1 MLEKDI
7 LEKYDETPIY
17 GYLPKERTKFCDQE
31 LFGEG
36 LWKYVILRKIK
47 LWYGSAKSGDEKLKD
62 KCVLGIQ
69 CVYQDLKTGNIKT
82 TQQHCGKL
90 NTDDIEI
97 KELELKNHDYF
108 NKMNIDFDYA
118 VTHLKFTTKKGELIE
133 VGNETEFTK
142 KTVWMNELVDVMIQ
156 SFEGYFNTYGL
167 RALRCK
173 YIKRKHFIYFH
184 LLGILRLRHLFIIND
199 EERKKWEDPKEL
211 SKLPIEMKAIAKLC
225 SFPDENFISVLK
237 YLI

>member
-47 LWYGSAKSGDEKLKD
+47 LWYGSPKSGDEKLKD

-82 TQQHCGKL
+82 TEQYCGEL
-90 NTDDIEI
+90 SADDIEV
-97 KELELKNHDYF
+97 KELELKNNDYF
-108 NKMNIDFDYA
+108 NKFNIDYDCVIY
-118 VTHLKFTTKKGELIE
+118 HLKFTTRKGELIE

-142 KTVWMNELVDVMIQ
+142 KTVLMNDLDDVMIH
-156 SFEGYFNTYGL
+156 SFVGCYNTYGL
-167 RALRCK
+167 RTLGCK
-173 YIKRKHFIYFH
+173 YIKRKDFIYIHF
-184 LLGILRLRHLFIIND
+184 LGFLRLRHLFIIND

-211 SKLPIEMKAIAKLC
+211 SKLSIEMKAIAKLC
-225 SFPDENFISVLK
+225 NFPDENFISVLK